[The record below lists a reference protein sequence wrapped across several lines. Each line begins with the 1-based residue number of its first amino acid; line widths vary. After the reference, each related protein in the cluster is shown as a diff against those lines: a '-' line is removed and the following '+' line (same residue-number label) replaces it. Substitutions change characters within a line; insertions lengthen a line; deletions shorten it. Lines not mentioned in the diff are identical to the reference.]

1 MDNLEVSS
9 IDIEFQFR
17 EEILNRKTRIDPY
30 NSEDWYSLALGWALA
45 KGIPPDAAHNFAKLV
60 RYYTDLK

>member
-17 EEILNRKTRIDPY
+17 EEVLNKKTRIDPY

-45 KGIPPDAAHNFAKLV
+45 KGISPDAAHNFAKLV